1 MSCRFQIGFAWIAF
15 SPLPSITKSN
25 CINQSCFSLSKL
37 FSLEMNSLAFS
48 VGNYTPKKLNI
59 PICNHNTVEASNF
72 KFKISCQSHENFVSP
87 LTAEVKEIQALLKRR
102 EAMGVGFFTVF
113 ADVLLQPLPIA
124 EAAEEAGVCEL
135 TVTPSGLAFCDK
147 VVGTGPEAVKGQL
160 IKAHYVGKLENGKVF
175 DSSYNRGKPLTFRI
189 GVGEVIKGWD
199 EGILGGD
206 GVPPMQAGGKR
217 ILKLPP
223 ELGYGVRGAGCRG
236 GSCIIPPDSVLL
248 FDVEFIGK

>member
-1 MSCRFQIGFAWIAF
+1 MPICCASRPTWAAQSLYELQVSDWLCLDSI
-15 SPLPSITKSN
+15 LPSITKSN

-113 ADVLLQPLPIA
+113 TDVLLQPLPIA

-160 IKAHYVGKLENGKVF
+160 IKVIYKFINLVLANTVVCKFAFPCFNMFKT
-175 DSSYNRGKPLTFRI
+175 RLTI
-189 GVGEVIKGWD
+189 
-199 EGILGGD
+199 
-206 GVPPMQAGGKR
+206 
-217 ILKLPP
+217 
-223 ELGYGVRGAGCRG
+223 
-236 GSCIIPPDSVLL
+236 
-248 FDVEFIGK
+248 